1 MPRRKALKTGSRT
14 RGRGHKKGRGAGLR
28 GGRGNAGC
36 HKTKRIMYER
46 VGRIWGAHGFKRP
59 QTVVM
64 ANNAINLKV
73 IEESAAEWV
82 DQGNASKKGKVV
94 SIDLKKM
101 GYDKL
106 LGTGVPSQAYKITIS
121 AASAKA
127 VEKVEAAG
135 GEVINCLLYTS
146 DAADE

>member
-73 IEESAAEWV
+73 IEESATEWV

-135 GEVINCLLYTS
+135 GEVING
-146 DAADE
+146 

>member
-46 VGRIWGAHGFKRP
+46 VGRVWGAHGFKRP
-59 QTVVM
+59 QTVVK
-64 ANNAINLKV
+64 ANNAINLKA
-73 IEESAAEWV
+73 IEESAIEWV
-82 DQGNASKKGKVV
+82 DQGNASKKGKTIT
-94 SIDLKKM
+94 IDLKKM

-135 GEVINCLLYTS
+135 GEIVS
-146 DAADE
+146 G

>member
-46 VGRIWGAHGFKRP
+46 VGRVWGAHGFKRP

-82 DQGNASKKGKVV
+82 DQGNASKKGKTV

-106 LGTGVPSQAYKITIS
+106 LGTGEPSQAYKITIS

-135 GEVINCLLYTS
+135 GEIIS
-146 DAADE
+146 G

>member
-46 VGRIWGAHGFKRP
+46 VGRVWGAHGFKRP

-64 ANNAINLKV
+64 ANNAINLKAL
-73 IEESAAEWV
+73 EESAADWI
-82 DQGNASKKGKVV
+82 DQGNASKKGKTISV
-94 SIDLKKM
+94 DLKKM

-106 LGTGVPSQAYKITIS
+106 LGTGVPSQAYKITVS

-127 VEKVEAAG
+127 VEKIEAAG
-135 GEVINCLLYTS
+135 GEIIS
-146 DAADE
+146 G

>member
-28 GGRGNAGC
+28 GGRGTSGG
-36 HKTKRIMYER
+36 HTTKRIMYER
-46 VGRIWGAHGFKRP
+46 VGRVWGAHGFKRP
-59 QTVVM
+59 QTVVK
-64 ANNAINLKV
+64 ANNAINLKA
-73 IEESAAEWV
+73 IEESAIEWV
-82 DQGNASKKGKVV
+82 DQGNASKKGKTIT
-94 SIDLKKM
+94 IDLKKM

-135 GEVINCLLYTS
+135 GEIVS
-146 DAADE
+146 G

>member
-46 VGRIWGAHGFKRP
+46 VGRVWGAYGFKRP

-135 GEVINCLLYTS
+135 GEVING
-146 DAADE
+146 

>member
-46 VGRIWGAHGFKRP
+46 VGRTWGAHGFKRP

-135 GEVINCLLYTS
+135 GEVING
-146 DAADE
+146 

>member
-46 VGRIWGAHGFKRP
+46 VGRVWGAHGFKRP
-59 QTVVM
+59 QTVVI

-82 DQGNASKKGKVV
+82 DEGNASKKGKTV

-106 LGTGVPSQAYKITIS
+106 LGTGVPSQAYKITIG

-135 GEVINCLLYTS
+135 GEIIS
-146 DAADE
+146 G

>member
-46 VGRIWGAHGFKRP
+46 VGRVWGAHGFKRP

-73 IEESAAEWV
+73 IEESAVEWV
-82 DQGNASKKGKVV
+82 DQGNASKKGKTV

-127 VEKVEAAG
+127 VEKIEAAG
-135 GEVINCLLYTS
+135 GEIIS
-146 DAADE
+146 G

>member
-46 VGRIWGAHGFKRP
+46 VGRVWGAHGFKRP
-59 QTVVM
+59 QTVVK
-64 ANNAINLKV
+64 ANNAINLKA
-73 IEESAAEWV
+73 IEESAVEWV
-82 DQGNASKKGKVV
+82 DQGNASKKGKTIT
-94 SIDLKKM
+94 IDLKKM

-121 AASAKA
+121 AASARA

-135 GEVINCLLYTS
+135 GEIVS
-146 DAADE
+146 G

>member
-46 VGRIWGAHGFKRP
+46 VGRVWGAHGFKRP

-135 GEVINCLLYTS
+135 GEVINC
-146 DAADE
+146 

>member
-36 HKTKRIMYER
+36 HKTKRITYER
-46 VGRIWGAHGFKRP
+46 VGRVWGAHGFKRP

-82 DQGNASKKGKVV
+82 DQGNASKKGKTV

-106 LGTGVPSQAYKITIS
+106 LGTGVPSQAHKITIS

-135 GEVINCLLYTS
+135 GEIIS
-146 DAADE
+146 G

>member
-1 MPRRKALKTGSRT
+1 MPRRKSMMTGSRT

-46 VGRIWGAHGFKRP
+46 VGRVWGAHGFKRP
-59 QTVVM
+59 KSVVS
-64 ANNAINLKV
+64 ANNSINLKT
-73 IEESAAEWV
+73 IEENADSWIAE
-82 DQGNASKKGKVV
+82 GIATKKGKVV
-94 SIDLKKM
+94 SVDLGEM

-106 LGTGVPSQAYKITIS
+106 LGTGSTNQSYKITIS

-127 VEKVEAAG
+127 VEKIEAAG
-135 GEVINCLLYTS
+135 GEILNG
-146 DAADE
+146 

>member
-46 VGRIWGAHGFKRP
+46 VGRVWGAHGFKRP

-82 DQGNASKKGKVV
+82 DKGNASKKGKTV

-135 GEVINCLLYTS
+135 GEVING
-146 DAADE
+146 

>member
-46 VGRIWGAHGFKRP
+46 VGRVWGAHGFKRP

-82 DQGNASKKGKVV
+82 DQGNASKKGKTVT
-94 SIDLKKM
+94 IDLKKM

-135 GEVINCLLYTS
+135 GEIIS
-146 DAADE
+146 G

>member
-1 MPRRKALKTGSRT
+1 MPRRKAFKNSRT

-46 VGRIWGAHGFKRP
+46 VGRVWGAHGFKRP

-64 ANNAINLKV
+64 ANNAINLNV
-73 IEESAAEWV
+73 IEENASEWV
-82 DQGNASKKGKVV
+82 DQGNATKKGKTI

-106 LGTGVPSQAYKITIS
+106 LGTGVPSQDYNITIS

-135 GEVINCLLYTS
+135 GEIING
-146 DAADE
+146 

>member
-1 MPRRKALKTGSRT
+1 MPRRKSMMTGSRT

-46 VGRIWGAHGFKRP
+46 VGRVWGAHGFKRP
-59 QTVVM
+59 QSVVS
-64 ANNAINLKV
+64 ANNSINLKT
-73 IEESAAEWV
+73 IEENSESWITEGIAT
-82 DQGNASKKGKVV
+82 KKGKVV
-94 SIDLKKM
+94 SVDLTEM

-106 LGTGVPSQAYKITIS
+106 LGTGSTSQSDKLTIS

-127 VEKVEAAG
+127 GEKIEAAG
-135 GEVINCLLYTS
+135 GEIRNG
-146 DAADE
+146 

>member
-1 MPRRKALKTGSRT
+1 MPRRKALKPSRT

-46 VGRIWGAHGFKRP
+46 VGRVWGAHGFKRP

-73 IEESAAEWV
+73 IEENASEWV
-82 DQGNASKKGKVV
+82 NQGNASKKGKIV
-94 SIDLKKM
+94 SIDLKEM

-135 GEVINCLLYTS
+135 GEVINV
-146 DAADE
+146 

>member
-46 VGRIWGAHGFKRP
+46 VGRVWGAHGFKRP

-73 IEESAAEWV
+73 IEESAAKWV

-135 GEVINCLLYTS
+135 GEVING
-146 DAADE
+146 

>member
-28 GGRGNAGC
+28 GARGNAGC

-46 VGRIWGAHGFKRP
+46 VGRVWGAHGFKRP

-82 DQGNASKKGKVV
+82 DQGNASKKGKTV

-106 LGTGVPSQAYKITIS
+106 LGTGVPSQAYKITIG

-135 GEVINCLLYTS
+135 GEIIS
-146 DAADE
+146 G

>member
-1 MPRRKALKTGSRT
+1 MPRRKSMMTGSRT

-46 VGRIWGAHGFKRP
+46 VGRVWGAHGFKRA
-59 QTVVM
+59 QSVVS
-64 ANNAINLKV
+64 ANNSINLKT
-73 IEESAAEWV
+73 IEENADSWIAE
-82 DQGNASKKGKVV
+82 GIATKKGKVV
-94 SIDLKKM
+94 SVDLGEM

-106 LGTGVPSQAYKITIS
+106 LGTGSTNQSYKITIR

-127 VEKVEAAG
+127 VEKIEAAG
-135 GEVINCLLYTS
+135 GEILNG
-146 DAADE
+146 

>member
-1 MPRRKALKTGSRT
+1 MPRRKSMMTGSRT

-46 VGRIWGAHGFKRP
+46 VGRVWGAHGFKRP
-59 QTVVM
+59 QSVVS
-64 ANNAINLKV
+64 ANNSINLKT
-73 IEESAAEWV
+73 IEEKSESWITEGIAT
-82 DQGNASKKGKVV
+82 KKGKVV
-94 SIDLKKM
+94 SVDLTEM

-106 LGTGVPSQAYKITIS
+106 LGTGSTTQSYKLTIS

-127 VEKVEAAG
+127 VEKIEAAG
-135 GEVINCLLYTS
+135 GEILNG
-146 DAADE
+146 

>member
-1 MPRRKALKTGSRT
+1 MPRRKALKPSRT

-46 VGRIWGAHGFKRP
+46 VGRVWGAHGFKRP

-73 IEESAAEWV
+73 VEENASEWV
-82 DQGNASKKGKVV
+82 NQGNASKKGKIV
-94 SIDLKKM
+94 SIDLKEM

-106 LGTGVPSQAYKITIS
+106 LGTGVPSQAYKITIN

-135 GEVINCLLYTS
+135 GEVINV
-146 DAADE
+146 

>member
-46 VGRIWGAHGFKRP
+46 VGRVWGAHGFKRP

-73 IEESAAEWV
+73 IEENASEWV
-82 DQGNASKKGKVV
+82 DQGNASKKGKIV
-94 SIDLKKM
+94 SIDLKEM

-106 LGTGVPSQAYKITIS
+106 LGTGVHSQAYKITIS

-135 GEVINCLLYTS
+135 GEVING
-146 DAADE
+146 

>member
-1 MPRRKALKTGSRT
+1 MPRRKAFKNSRT

-46 VGRIWGAHGFKRP
+46 VGRVWGAHGFKRP

-64 ANNAINLKV
+64 ANSAINLKV
-73 IEESAAEWV
+73 LEENASEWV
-82 DQGNASKKGKVV
+82 DQGSATKKGKTI

-106 LGTGVPSQAYKITIS
+106 LGTGVPSQAYNITIS

-135 GEVINCLLYTS
+135 GEIVNG
-146 DAADE
+146 

>member
-1 MPRRKALKTGSRT
+1 MPRRKAFKNSRT

-46 VGRIWGAHGFKRP
+46 VGRVWGAHGFKRP

-64 ANNAINLKV
+64 ANSAINLNV
-73 IEESAAEWV
+73 IEENASEWV
-82 DQGNASKKGKVV
+82 NQGNATKKGKTI

-106 LGTGVPSQAYKITIS
+106 LGTGVPSQAYNITIS

-135 GEVINCLLYTS
+135 GEIIS
-146 DAADE
+146 G

>member
-46 VGRIWGAHGFKRP
+46 VGRVWGAHGFKRP

-64 ANNAINLKV
+64 ANNAINLKIV
-73 IEESAAEWV
+73 EESAAEWV

-135 GEVINCLLYTS
+135 GEVING
-146 DAADE
+146 

>member
-46 VGRIWGAHGFKRP
+46 VGRVWGAHGFKRP

-73 IEESAAEWV
+73 IEESATEWV
-82 DQGNASKKGKVV
+82 DQGNASKKGKTV

-135 GEVINCLLYTS
+135 GEIIS
-146 DAADE
+146 G

>member
-46 VGRIWGAHGFKRP
+46 VGRVWGAHGFKRP

-73 IEESAAEWV
+73 IEESAADWV

-135 GEVINCLLYTS
+135 GEVING
-146 DAADE
+146 

>member
-46 VGRIWGAHGFKRP
+46 VGRVWGAHGFKRP

-73 IEESAAEWV
+73 IEESADEWI
-82 DQGNASKKGKVV
+82 DQGNASKKGKTV
-94 SIDLKKM
+94 SIDLKKL

-106 LGTGVPSQAYKITIS
+106 LGTGVPSQAYKIIIG

-127 VEKVEAAG
+127 VEKIEAAG
-135 GEVINCLLYTS
+135 GEIIS
-146 DAADE
+146 G